1 MRELGYFSG
10 ETNSRTFT
18 SEMNKEPVIEYIR
31 STLLSSNISTQRE
44 ILEDIV
50 GHFEPVSFSRNEYFV
65 KVGKVNTHHF
75 FMTEGFMR
83 AYTFNPE
90 GEEVTTDF
98 FSSNRPVFEA
108 NSFITQT
115 KSRENIQAITNC
127 EGFLASF
134 EKSNELFHAI
144 PAFREFGRRMLLN
157 EFAAHKKRTLSL
169 ITLTAEERY
178 TELIHTNKEIFQ
190 YAQLKHIASYL
201 GITDSSLSR
210 IRKEFSRR
218 P

>member
-1 MRELGYFSG
+1 
-10 ETNSRTFT
+10 
-18 SEMNKEPVIEYIR
+18 MNKEPVISYIQR
-31 STLLSSNISTQRE
+31 TLQSSNVSISRQL
-44 ILEDIV
+44 LEEIV
-50 GHFEPVSFSRNEYFV
+50 GHFEPKSFARHDYFV
-65 KVGKVNTHHF
+65 TAGKVNTHHF

-83 AYTFNPE
+83 AYTHNLD
-90 GEEVTTDF
+90 GEEVTTEF
-98 FSSNRPVFEA
+98 FNCNRPVFEP

-115 KSRENIQAITNC
+115 RSVENIQAITNC
-127 EGFLASF
+127 EGFLVSF

-144 PAFREFGRRMLLN
+144 PEFREFGRRMLLN
-157 EFAAHKKRTLSL
+157 EFAAHKKRALSL
-169 ITLTAEERY
+169 ITQTAEERY
-178 TELIHTNKEIFQ
+178 AELIHTNREIFQ